1 MGAKEVR
8 NFRTGQQLVKFGR
21 KEISQHNVDNMS
33 EYNTT
38 LTNCQNFG
46 LFKSPD
52 SGKGRRPVQA
62 GQKNAGPVCRPNIS
76 KSGRKSG
83 LARMNE

>member
-1 MGAKEVR
+1 MGTKEVR

-21 KEISQHNVDNMS
+21 KEISQHNVVNMS

-46 LFKSPD
+46 LSKSTY
-52 SGKGRRPVQA
+52 SGIGRRPVQA
-62 GQKNAGPVCRPNIS
+62 GQENAGPDRLPNIA
-76 KSGRKSG
+76 KFDRKSG
-83 LARMNE
+83 IARINE